1 MTNKEL
7 AKYTNLEVKA
17 TERDAVAKGFAKSA
31 FSKMVDGETLGSEL
45 GELVTGA
52 LTETFDAN
60 KYYDTINSSE
70 GGRGWSWLRRR
81 SVWQ

>member
-1 MTNKEL
+1 MTEKEL

-31 FSKMVDGETLGSEL
+31 FSKMVDGETLGDEL
-45 GELVTGA
+45 GKLVTGA

-60 KYYDTINSSE
+60 KYYDTINNSE